1 MLENK
6 LKNYLLLH
14 FIVFIWGFTAILGA
28 LITIDAIPL
37 VFFRMSLAVIFIA
50 VYFLFKK
57 KSFYVD
63 KKGLLKFLITGVIIA
78 AHWIFFF
85 KAIKVSNVSVA
96 LVTMSTGAFFT
107 SLIEPLFFKRRI
119 KPLEIILGLIV
130 IAGLYIIF
138 NFESQYKLGII
149 YALISSFL
157 GALFSVLNG
166 LFIKKY
172 DANSI
177 SLYQLFFGALF
188 VTVYLFF
195 NNSFTAAFFTLPNTD
210 WIYLFVLSSVCTA
223 YAFIASVKL
232 MKYLSPYTVMLTIN
246 LEPVYAII
254 LALFIFGDKEKMNPA
269 FYLGA
274 CIVLGVVLLNG
285 VIKNKGTIKQKIQ
298 QKIKQKTKL
307 KK

>member
-1 MLENK
+1 MLGNRT
-6 LKNYLLLH
+6 KNYLLLH
-14 FIVFIWGFTAILGA
+14 LIVFIWGFTAILGA

-37 VFFRMSLAVIFIA
+37 VFFRMGLAVIFIA
-50 VYFLFKK
+50 IYFLFKK

-63 KKGLLKFLITGVIIA
+63 KRGLLKFLITGIIIA
-78 AHWIFFF
+78 LHWIFFF
-85 KAIKVSNVSVA
+85 KAVKVSNVSVA

-107 SLIEPLFFKRRI
+107 SLIEPIFFKRKI
-119 KPLEIILGLIV
+119 KLLEIILGLLV

-157 GALFSVLNG
+157 GSLFAVLNG

-172 DANSI
+172 NADSI
-177 SLYQLFFGALF
+177 SLYQLLFGTLF
-188 VTVYLFF
+188 VTVYLFL
-195 NNSFTAAFFTLPNTD
+195 NNSFSISFFSLQKSD
-210 WIYLFVLSSVCTA
+210 WIYLFVLSSICTA
-223 YAFIASVKL
+223 YAFIVSVKV

-254 LALFIFGDKEKMNPA
+254 LALFIFGDKEKMNPE

-274 CIVLGVVLLNG
+274 CIVLGVVLING
-285 VIKNKGTIKQKIQ
+285 IIKNKSV
-298 QKIKQKTKL
+298 L
-307 KK
+307 KKKILQKAKK

>member
-1 MLENK
+1 MQENNF
-6 LKNYLLLH
+6 KNYVLLH

-37 VFFRMSLAVIFIA
+37 VWYRMLLAVLFIA
-50 VYFLFKK
+50 IYFLWKK
-57 KSFYVD
+57 KSFKVD
-63 KKGLLKFLITGVIIA
+63 REGILKFFFTGVVIA
-78 AHWIFFF
+78 LHWVFFF

-107 SLIEPLFFKRRI
+107 ALIEPVFFKRKI
-119 KPLEIILGLIV
+119 NTLEMFLGLLV

-149 YALISSFL
+149 YALIASFL
-157 GALFSVLNG
+157 GALFAVLNG

-172 DANSI
+172 TADTI
-177 SLYQLFFGALF
+177 SFYQLFFGVIFITIYLLF
-188 VTVYLFF
+188 T
-195 NNSFTAAFFTLPNTD
+195 NSFSVNFFQITASD
-210 WIYLFVLSSVCTA
+210 WLYLIVLSSICTA
-223 YAFIASVKL
+223 YAFIASVQV

-246 LEPVYAII
+246 LEPIYAIV
-254 LALFIFGDKEKMNPA
+254 LALFIFGDKEQMSST

-274 CIVLGVVLLNG
+274 FIVLFVVLLNG
-285 VIKNKGTIKQKIQ
+285 IIKNRGILKEKFQ
-298 QKIKQKTKL
+298 QKWNR

>member
-1 MLENK
+1 MQENK

-37 VFFRMSLAVIFIA
+37 VWFRMSLAVAFLIIYFII
-50 VYFLFKK
+50 KN
-57 KSFYVD
+57 KSFKID
-63 KKGLLKFLITGVIIA
+63 TKGVVKFFITGIIIA
-78 AHWIFFF
+78 LHWIFFF

-107 SLIEPLFFKRRI
+107 SLIEPVFFKRRI
-119 KPLEIILGLIV
+119 KTIEIFLGLLVIV
-130 IAGLYIIF
+130 GLYIIF
-138 NFESQYKLGII
+138 NFESQYKLGVI

-157 GALFSVLNG
+157 GALFAVLNG

-172 DANSI
+172 SADTI

-188 VTVYLFF
+188 ITLYLLFINGF
-195 NNSFTAAFFTLPNTD
+195 SKELFMLQISD
-210 WIYLFVLSSVCTA
+210 WVYLFVLSSICTA
-223 YAFIASVKL
+223 YAFMASVKI
-232 MKYLSPYTVMLTIN
+232 MKFISPYTVMLTVN
-246 LEPVYAII
+246 LEPIYAII

-274 CIVLGVVLLNG
+274 FIVLFVVLLNG
-285 VIKNKGTIKQKIQ
+285 IIKNKALIKK
-298 QKIKQKTKL
+298 KFKEKTVR